1 MQDIFV
7 AGGDTSSTT
16 VEWAISE
23 MLRNPTT
30 MEKAQEEV
38 RAVFS
43 KKGKVEETGLEEL
56 KYMKSVIKETLRIHP
71 PAPLLLPR
79 ESRER
84 CELNGFT
91 IPSKTRVIVNAWAMG
106 RDPDHWNEPDKFI
119 PERFLGTSVDYKGKN
134 FEFIPFGA
142 GRRICPG
149 ISLGLANMELLLA
162 EMLYHFDWKLPH
174 GVRPEELGMTEI
186 FVGIVARRKKEL
198 YVTPIPYKA
207 VAAQVKAQ

>member
-79 ESRER
+79 ESTER

-91 IPSKTRVIVNAWAMG
+91 IPSKTRAIVNAWAMG

-142 GRRICPG
+142 GIRICPG

-174 GVRPEELGMTEI
+174 GVRPEELGMTEM
-186 FVGIVARRKKEL
+186 FGIVARRKKEL
-198 YVTPIPYKA
+198 YLTRIPYKA